1 MRNVN
6 TANNET
12 LVYKVAYFSME
23 QIQNLS
29 RILTGSLGGL
39 NIIYLEIKM
48 NKAMRMH
55 GLFLN

>member
-12 LVYKVAYFSME
+12 LVYKVAYFSTE

-29 RILTGSLGGL
+29 TILAGSLGGL
-39 NIIYLEIKM
+39 NILYLELKM
-48 NKAMRMH
+48 NKAMQCMAY
-55 GLFLN
+55 F